1 MANKMTI
8 WFDLDGTLANL
19 YAVEGWLDMLRSH
32 DPTPYLKAEPMLHFS
47 SFARQLNALQRKGA
61 KLGIISWLSKN
72 SNESFDNAVMEEKLQ
87 WLKKHLSSVA
97 WDEIHIVPYG
107 TNKAASCGVNNSN
120 FILFDDEEQ
129 NRKTWEKFGGFS
141 YSPTE
146 ITMTLSML
154 NRRLGTWAAKH
165 HRGSEQ
171 LQ

>member
-1 MANKMTI
+1 MTHTPVI
-8 WFDLDGTLANL
+8 CFDMDGTLTNT
-19 YAVEGWLDMLRSH
+19 YAVEGWLDMLHSH
-32 DPTPYLKAEPMLHFS
+32 DSTPYRVAKPALRMSQL
-47 SFARQLNALQRKGA
+47 ARQLNALQRKGA
-61 KLGIISWLSKN
+61 KLVVISWLSKN
-72 SNESFDNAVMEEKLQ
+72 SNESFDNAVVEEKLQ

-141 YSPTE
+141 YPPTE

-154 NRRLGTWAAKH
+154 NQRL
-165 HRGSEQ
+165 R
-171 LQ
+171 

>member
-1 MANKMTI
+1 MTHTPVI
-8 WFDLDGTLANL
+8 CFDMDGTLTNT

-32 DPTPYLKAEPMLHFS
+32 DSTPYRVAKPILRMSKL
-47 SFARQLNALQRKGA
+47 ARQLNALQRKGA
-61 KLGIISWLSKN
+61 MLVVISWLSKN
-72 SNESFDNAVMEEKLQ
+72 SNESFDNAVVEEKLQ

-154 NRRLGTWAAKH
+154 NQRL
-165 HRGSEQ
+165 R
-171 LQ
+171 

>member
-1 MANKMTI
+1 MTHTPVI
-8 WFDLDGTLANL
+8 CFDMDGTLTNT

-32 DPTPYLKAEPMLHFS
+32 DSTPYRVAKPILRMSKL
-47 SFARQLNALQRKGA
+47 ARQLNALQRKGA
-61 KLGIISWLSKN
+61 KLVVISWLSKN
-72 SNESFDNAVMEEKLQ
+72 SNESFDNAVVEEKLQ

-129 NRKTWEKFGGFS
+129 NRKMWEKFGGFS
-141 YSPTE
+141 YPPTE

-154 NRRLGTWAAKH
+154 NQRL
-165 HRGSEQ
+165 R
-171 LQ
+171 

>member
-8 WFDLDGTLANL
+8 CFDMDGTLTNT
-19 YAVEGWLDMLRSH
+19 YAVEGWLDMLRSR
-32 DPTPYLKAEPMLHFS
+32 DPTPYRVAKPALRMSQL
-47 SFARQLNALQRKGA
+47 ARQLNVLQRKGA
-61 KLGIISWLSKN
+61 KLVVISWLSKN
-72 SNESFDNAVMEEKLQ
+72 SNESFDNAVTKEKLR

-97 WDEIHIVPYG
+97 WDEIFIVPYG

-141 YSPTE
+141 YPPTE

-154 NRRLGTWAAKH
+154 NQRL
-165 HRGSEQ
+165 R
-171 LQ
+171 

>member
-8 WFDLDGTLANL
+8 CFDMDGTLTNT

-32 DPTPYLKAEPMLHFS
+32 DPAPYRVAKPALRMSQL
-47 SFARQLNALQRKGA
+47 ARQLNALQRKGA
-61 KLGIISWLSKN
+61 KLVVISWLSKN
-72 SNESFDNAVMEEKLQ
+72 SNESFDNAVVEEKLQ
-87 WLKKHLSSVA
+87 WLKKHLSSVS

-129 NRKTWEKFGGFS
+129 NQKTKKKFGGFS
-141 YSPTE
+141 YPPTE

-154 NRRLGTWAAKH
+154 NQRL
-165 HRGSEQ
+165 R
-171 LQ
+171 

>member
-1 MANKMTI
+1 MTHTPII
-8 WFDLDGTLANL
+8 WFDLDGTLTNT

-32 DPTPYLKAEPMLHFS
+32 DPTPYRVAKPTLRMSKL
-47 SFARQLNALQRKGA
+47 ARQLNALQRKGA

-72 SNESFDNAVMEEKLQ
+72 SNESFDNAVVEEKLQ
-87 WLKKHLSSVA
+87 WLKKHLSSVV

-141 YSPTE
+141 YPPTE

-154 NRRLGTWAAKH
+154 NQRL
-165 HRGSEQ
+165 R
-171 LQ
+171 

>member
-1 MANKMTI
+1 MTHAPI
-8 WFDLDGTLANL
+8 ICFDMDGTLNNF
-19 YAVEGWLDMLRSH
+19 YGVPNWLDCLIANNPAPYRMAKPALRMNK
-32 DPTPYLKAEPMLHFS
+32 L
-47 SFARQLNALQRKGA
+47 ARQLNALQRKGA
-61 KLGIISWLSKN
+61 KLVVISWLSKN
-72 SNESFDNAVMEEKLQ
+72 GNEKFDNAVTEEKLR

-154 NRRLGTWAAKH
+154 NQRL
-165 HRGSEQ
+165 R
-171 LQ
+171 

>member
-1 MANKMTI
+1 MTHTPVI
-8 WFDLDGTLANL
+8 CFDMDGTLTNT

-32 DPTPYLKAEPMLHFS
+32 DPAPYRVAKPALRMNKLAH
-47 SFARQLNALQRKGA
+47 QLNTLQRKGA
-61 KLGIISWLSKN
+61 KLVVISWLSKN
-72 SNESFDNAVMEEKLQ
+72 SNESFDNAVVEEKLQ

-97 WDEIHIVPYG
+97 WYEIHIVPYG

-141 YSPTE
+141 YPPTE

-154 NRRLGTWAAKH
+154 NQRL
-165 HRGSEQ
+165 R
-171 LQ
+171 